1 MAPDGIFSPLTYF
14 SKFFDNEIF
23 ELITDQTNLYSCQL
37 IGGSININISEIKAF
52 IGIKLFMSVVKMRAM
67 EDYWASDTRYDKIA
81 DVMPIKHFKCLSRML
96 HFQNN
101 LVPESREDWL
111 VKIRP
116 VIDHM
121 FESENQF
128 SIDEMM
134 VPYKGCLRQ
143 YLPAKPKKWGFKIF
157 VHAWVF
163 GFVYDFFVYMGKS
176 TFDGATQIPLKE
188 FGLGA
193 NVVLHLC
200 KTTRNPPDCVVYFDN
215 FFTSLSLLTYL
226 KDSMGLR
233 SLGTIRKNRLM
244 GCKLED
250 DRELLKRGRGSFDY
264 RVDNDAQLAI
274 VKWADSK
281 TVTLVSTCASVMP
294 VDEVKRFSNKKGR
307 QISVPC
313 PQIVAEYNHHMGGVD
328 LADMMIAL
336 YRTPAKSHRWYLSI
350 FWQLIDIAVNNA
362 WLLYRRDATAI
373 GPGKLN
379 KLKSFRLDVA
389 KGLIYPGN
397 ESDAPVRVVK
407 QPKVPWPIGEMHYDV
422 NSHYPILSVKG
433 TCRMCPDGQ
442 TSIMCQKCNF
452 HICCNRSSYLLHF
465 NQQ

>member
-1 MAPDGIFSPLTYF
+1 PRTYF
-14 SKFFDNEIF
+14 SNFFDNEIF
-23 ELITDQTNLYSCQL
+23 ELIADQTNLYSCQL
-37 IGGSININISEIKAF
+37 IGGRINTNISEIKAF
-52 IGIKLFMSVVKMRAM
+52 IGIKLFMGVVKMPAM

-101 LVPESREDWL
+101 LVPESQEDRL
-111 VKIRP
+111 VNIRP

-121 FESENQF
+121 RTKCSQIESENQF

-134 VPYKGCLRQ
+134 VPYKE
-143 YLPAKPKKWGFKIF
+143 YLPAKPEKWGFKIF
-157 VHAWVF
+157 LRARVS

-200 KTTRNPPDCVVYFDN
+200 KTIRNPPDCVVYFDN
-215 FFTSLSLLTYL
+215 FFTSL
-226 KDSMGLR
+226 DSMGLR

-264 RVDNDAQLAI
+264 RVNDAQLAI

-294 VDEVKRFSNKKGR
+294 VGEVKRFSKKKGK

-336 YRTPAKSHRWYLSI
+336 YHTPAKSHRWYLCI

-362 WLLYRRDATAI
+362 WLLYRHDAAAI
-373 GPGKLN
+373 GPV
-379 KLKSFRLDVA
+379 KLKKLKAFRLDVA
-389 KGLIYPGN
+389 KGLIYPEKQKRGRPSLGN
-397 ESDAPVRVVK
+397 ENDAP
-407 QPKVPWPIGEMHYDV
+407 PIDEMCYDG
-422 NSHYPILSVKG
+422 NSHYPVLSVKG
-433 TCRMCPDGQ
+433 RCRMCPDGQ
-442 TSIMCQKCNF
+442 TSIRCEKCNVRLCIVTGQNARNCLRSF
-452 HICCNRSSYLLHF
+452 H
-465 NQQ
+465 